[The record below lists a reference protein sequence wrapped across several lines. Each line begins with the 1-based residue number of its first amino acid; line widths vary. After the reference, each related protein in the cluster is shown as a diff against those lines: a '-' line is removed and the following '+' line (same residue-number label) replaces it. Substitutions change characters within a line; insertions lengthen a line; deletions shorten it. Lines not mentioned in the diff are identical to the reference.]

1 MELLTKI
8 VSPPNPLL
16 HTNFQSL
23 LLLLS
28 LMAVVK
34 AGIPI
39 PRNPGCPTT
48 EGKNFLQNV
57 KINLSIFN
65 PLAQKVN
72 SRRSSDY
79 YKRST
84 SPWTLHRNEDPERY
98 PSVIWEAECSFSGCI
113 NAEGKEDYH
122 VSSVPI
128 QQEILVLRR
137 EPQNCPLSF
146 RLEKMK
152 VTVGCTCVT
161 PVVRHVG

>member
-1 MELLTKI
+1 MLPGKP
-8 VSPPNPLL
+8 SSM
-16 HTNFQSL
+16 FRS

-28 LMAVVK
+28 LMATVK

-39 PRNPGCPTT
+39 PRNPGCPTAT

-57 KINLSIFN
+57 KLNLSIFN
-65 PLAQKVN
+65 PLTQNVN

-84 SPWTLHRNEDPERY
+84 SPWTLHRNENPNRY
-98 PSVIWEAECSFSGCI
+98 PPVIWEAECRYSGCV
-113 NAEGKEDYH
+113 NAAGKEDHH

-128 QQEILVLRR
+128 QQEILVLQR

-161 PVVRHVG
+161 PIVRHVG